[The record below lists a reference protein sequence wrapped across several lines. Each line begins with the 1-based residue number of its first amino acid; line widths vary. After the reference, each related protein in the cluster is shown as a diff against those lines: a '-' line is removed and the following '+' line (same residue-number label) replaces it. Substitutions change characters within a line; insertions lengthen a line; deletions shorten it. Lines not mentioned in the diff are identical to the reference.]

1 MRPADTQKRSSRYKM
16 TKVFISSRL
25 SLHCSTIIV
34 QIIQFFFCVFPVR
47 SCFHEPV
54 DGQQVSCK
62 LSVGLGSFL
71 CVCRSS
77 RNVPN
82 ENCHAL
88 TVELD
93 LGHLDGAQ
101 HVHQE
106 SDAVA
111 RFPDKFLAEAVE
123 IQKSISVLNICSGA
137 LCTWRR
143 RRTNPGGAF

>member
-62 LSVGLGSFL
+62 LSVGLGSFFVCVGRHEMFLMKIVMHSPLSSTWAIWMARNMSIRRAMPSHVSPTNSLQKLLKYKSQFL
-71 CVCRSS
+71 C
-77 RNVPN
+77 
-82 ENCHAL
+82 
-88 TVELD
+88 
-93 LGHLDGAQ
+93 
-101 HVHQE
+101 
-106 SDAVA
+106 
-111 RFPDKFLAEAVE
+111 
-123 IQKSISVLNICSGA
+123 
-137 LCTWRR
+137 
-143 RRTNPGGAF
+143 